1 MGKEILF
8 GLEARASMQVGLNK
22 LADAVRATLGPR
34 GRHAAIERR
43 HGPPLV
49 TKDGVTV
56 ARSITLDDPA
66 ENMGSQLVR
75 YVASAT
81 NGVAGDGTTTATVLA
96 QAIFSEGSKVIAS
109 GHNPVLVKRGT
120 DIAVGEAVKVLTDLS
135 MEVSDSETIK
145 NVAAISA
152 NNDAELGSLIA
163 DAIDAIGNDGLIHVE
178 EATGSETSI
187 EFTEGLKVDRGYVSS
202 NFVTNQQ
209 KMVAEFDNPLIL
221 CYEGSLSTTA
231 DLLPLLESVWEGG
244 RSIVIMA
251 RSVVDEALQTLLLNN
266 IRGSLSCCVIRAP
279 GFGDFGKEML
289 EDIALVTNTSVFNN
303 TTRPLASATID
314 SLGTAKKV
322 VSLQSSTSI
331 INGAGSTN
339 SISDR
344 VDGLKSLMKQTN
356 EHHAVSFYK
365 DRISKLSGGVAIIK
379 VGGSTEA
386 DMKERKDRVEDSIN
400 SVMAAIAEGVVPGGG
415 SALIHAE
422 TAMQSSK
429 LKETLTVEELV
440 GFNIVLSAMSTPFKQ
455 ILKNAGVEHYEYM
468 TKVRTKGGF
477 SGYDALKNEFVE
489 SMLDNGIIDP
499 LKVVRTALE
508 HAASASGTL
517 LTTEVSIFE
526 SALSDDTTT
535 T

>member
-1 MGKEILF
+1 
-8 GLEARASMQVGLNK
+8 
-22 LADAVRATLGPR
+22 
-34 GRHAAIERR
+34 
-43 HGPPLV
+43 
-49 TKDGVTV
+49 
-56 ARSITLDDPA
+56 
-66 ENMGSQLVR
+66 
-75 YVASAT
+75 
-81 NGVAGDGTTTATVLA
+81 
-96 QAIFSEGSKVIAS
+96 
-109 GHNPVLVKRGT
+109 
-120 DIAVGEAVKVLTDLS
+120 
-135 MEVSDSETIK
+135 
-145 NVAAISA
+145 
-152 NNDAELGSLIA
+152 
-163 DAIDAIGNDGLIHVE
+163 
-178 EATGSETSI
+178 
-187 EFTEGLKVDRGYVSS
+187 
-202 NFVTNQQ
+202 
-209 KMVAEFDNPLIL
+209 
-221 CYEGSLSTTA
+221 
-231 DLLPLLESVWEGG
+231 LLESVSEGG